1 MDGPTLLLIRGI
13 VGVMISI
20 SWVLGCYAMI
30 GGAVLIALGVRL
42 RPAIV
47 VAA

>member
-13 VGVMISI
+13 VGVMIGI
-20 SWVLGCYAMI
+20 AWVLGSYGMI
-30 GGAVLIALGVRL
+30 GGVVLIALGVRL